1 MKLTRNRL
9 KQIVKE
15 ELFKQIIKEEL
26 SAVLRNKSSDL
37 KEEKSYWLR
46 LFDDRWGDEAT
57 WEMVDH
63 GTLVD
68 VYNNMRFTNP
78 QEFIDKLP
86 HEFQKEKAIK
96 ALESLGVPDGD
107 AAPSE
112 EKPSSGSFVH
122 SDAGTDGDPARA
134 KKTRDFRM
142 DPETGKVSE

>member
-46 LFDDRWGDEAT
+46 LFDDRWGDEST

-63 GTLVD
+63 DSLVD
-68 VYNNMRFTNP
+68 VYNNMRWTP

-86 HEFQKEKAIK
+86 YEWQKPKAIE
-96 ALESLGVPDGD
+96 ALESLGVPDDG
-107 AAPSE
+107 E
-112 EKPSSGSFVH
+112 TGGGKTGGGSFVH

-142 DPETGKVSE
+142 DPKTGKVSE